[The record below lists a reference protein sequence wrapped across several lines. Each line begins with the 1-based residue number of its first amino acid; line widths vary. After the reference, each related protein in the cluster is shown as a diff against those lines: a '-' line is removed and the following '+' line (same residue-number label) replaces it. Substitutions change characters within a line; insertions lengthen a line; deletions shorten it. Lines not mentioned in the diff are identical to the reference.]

1 MSDKKRMPDDFWDLS
16 SLLPRKRPAVM
27 QQRRPDTEP
36 VDVNID
42 APESGRDGDSPHLS
56 IGNLASRFR
65 EVKVGENKTEKKA
78 SAESISISVDPPS
91 SSATEYRAALNRP
104 KGSPTGSTTGAY
116 GSRSIPRRDE
126 AARTPRPTAEPTL
139 EYEPEDSLIR
149 SVRIMRW
156 PTSYTFYEQFRS
168 DAHRCRNA
176 EGKPSPKVD
185 FFSYTPQYRQMSQAQ
200 LDYYFY
206 WRSLT
211 RLGVFE
217 PTDFSYILLYIYEI
231 INLNDSIDTKIG
243 LDMLTELW
251 LRYRDPHKALDKYL
265 SEWLADYCL
274 IHRLPPPREKLS
286 PIMHV
291 IMENTSFREFY
302 MTGDVLD
309 PKTLIALSSNYS
321 WQKSKYASA
330 DSPEARALYEKHI
343 PEALGYVIKNTADS
357 HFNVTDM
364 TPARASRDAFCGSL
378 CSHNIKRRIDVQY
391 FSYTRSADLRA
402 LITDIVKYSENKL
415 RAHLSVKSRL
425 RVENLDV
432 KIKNALDD
440 YFASVFPE
448 DRRQSRRSEEAEE
461 ERYYNAMYG
470 ALSVGV
476 DVGEAQKI
484 EAVSWS
490 ITDRLTAGEDDTSSD
505 AAEMPVA
512 EEFPSAAPQAS
523 GDVES
528 DTDADTAAP
537 VSFPETEEE
546 SGALPSLAVRYL
558 AAVRSKDYSAA
569 EALCRKENRY
579 ADELAEIIN
588 NYAVDTVGDI
598 FLEPDER
605 GGYTVIEDYEAE
617 IDDVIKSLYGS
628 DR

>member
-1 MSDKKRMPDDFWDLS
+1 MSDKKRLPDDFWDLS
-16 SLLPRKRPAVM
+16 SLLPKKRPAVM

-36 VDVNID
+36 VDVIVD
-42 APESGRDGDSPHLS
+42 SPEGEKESGAESS
-56 IGNLASRFR
+56 IANLKSRFR
-65 EVKVGENKTEKKA
+65 EVKASGREQEQKP
-78 SAESISISVDPPS
+78 SAESISINVSISGDTSVKSGEPQ
-91 SSATEYRAALNRP
+91 YRAALNRP
-104 KGSPTGSTTGAY
+104 SY
-116 GSRSIPRRDE
+116 GSRTIPRRGE
-126 AARTPRPTAEPTL
+126 TVQKTPRPTAEAIL
-139 EYEPEDSLIR
+139 EYEPEDSL
-149 SVRIMRW
+149 VRRVKIMRW

-168 DAHRCRNA
+168 DAYRCRNA
-176 EGKPSPKVD
+176 SGKPSSKVD

-211 RLGVFE
+211 QLGVFE

-231 INLNDSIDTKIG
+231 INLNDAIDTSVG

-291 IMENTSFREFY
+291 IMEYTTFREFY
-302 MTGDVLD
+302 MTGNVLD
-309 PKTLIALSSNYS
+309 PQSLIALSSSYS

-330 DSPEARALYEKHI
+330 DDPQVRGLYEKHI
-343 PEALGYVIKNTADS
+343 PEALAYVIAHTADS

-364 TPARASRDAFCGSL
+364 KPARASRDAFCGSL
-378 CSHNIKRRIDVQY
+378 CSHNIKRRIDVEY
-391 FSYTRSADLRA
+391 FSYTRSPELRG

-415 RAHLSVKSRL
+415 RAHLSIKSRL

-432 KIKNALDD
+432 KIRAAIDD
-440 YFASVFPE
+440 YFAAAFPL
-448 DRRQSRRSEEAEE
+448 DRRQSRRSDEEAEE

-470 ALSVGV
+470 ALSEGV
-476 DVGEAQKI
+476 DVTEAQKI

-490 ITDRLTAGEDDTSSD
+490 ITDRLTVTEDEADEDNSNEAEA
-505 AAEMPVA
+505 AAEPIF
-512 EEFPSAAPQAS
+512 EAASPTEVPTS
-523 GDVES
+523 
-528 DTDADTAAP
+528 AP
-537 VSFPETEEE
+537 VQKDTEG
-546 SGALPSLAVRYL
+546 GALPAAAVSFL
-558 AAVRSKDYSAA
+558 AAIRRGDPLAA
-569 EALCRKENRY
+569 EQACRSASRY

-598 FLEPDER
+598 FLEPDDR
-605 GGYTVIEDYEAE
+605 GGYTLIEDYEAE
-617 IDDVIKSLYGS
+617 IDDVISSLGGFS
-628 DR
+628 H